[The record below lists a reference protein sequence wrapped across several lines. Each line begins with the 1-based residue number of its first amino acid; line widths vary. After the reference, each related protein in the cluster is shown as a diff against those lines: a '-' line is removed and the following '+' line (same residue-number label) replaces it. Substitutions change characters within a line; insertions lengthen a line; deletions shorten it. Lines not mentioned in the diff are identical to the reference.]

1 MKRLI
6 FTLLLTFHF
15 SCAFAGDELGLLKK
29 DISNYLSEQ
38 NKTPNQIIKYSDGNG
53 SVARAVL
60 NPDRAKRFI
69 DEIVKESDYPEKLKA
84 VLEQYKPIS
93 QNYMTAFNQSPGQY
107 DAEYLDHFDFLF
119 QLMVANAS
127 PIRNVNFDAI
137 KDEGMRAMLQA
148 SAKMMQAMPSLFLVM
163 LEKQIKDKKFSEA
176 FTPQAIA
183 KLNHLREI
191 QSQALQAEASPK

>member
-1 MKRLI
+1 MKKLI

-15 SCAFAGDELGLLKK
+15 SCTFAGDELGLLKK
-29 DISNYLSEQ
+29 DISDYLTEQ

-53 SVARAVL
+53 NVARAVL

-69 DEIVKESDYPEKLKA
+69 DEIRKGSDYPEKLKVA
-84 VLEQYKPIS
+84 LEQYKPIS
-93 QNYMTAFNQSPGQY
+93 QNYMTAFNRSPGQY
-107 DAEYLDHFDFLF
+107 DTEYLDHFDFLF

-137 KDEGMRAMLQA
+137 KDEGMKAMLQA
-148 SAKMMQAMPSLFLVM
+148 SAKMMQAMPTLFLVT

-176 FTPQAIA
+176 FTPQAVA

-191 QSQALQAEASPK
+191 QSQALQTDVSPK

>member
-6 FTLLLTFHF
+6 FTLLITFHF
-15 SCAFAGDELGLLKK
+15 SCAFAGDEIGLLKR
-29 DISNYLSEQ
+29 DISDYLSEQ

-60 NPDRAKRFI
+60 NPIRAKRFI
-69 DEIVKESDYPEKLKA
+69 DEIRKESNYPEKLKA

-93 QNYMTAFNQSPGQY
+93 QNYMTAFNQYPGQY
-107 DAEYLDHFDFLF
+107 DAEYLDQFDFIF
-119 QLMVANAS
+119 QLMVENAS
-127 PIRNVNFDAI
+127 PMRNINFDAI
-137 KDEGMRAMLQA
+137 KDEDVKAMLQA
-148 SAKMMQAMPSLFLVM
+148 SVKMVQAMPSLFLVV

-183 KLNHLREI
+183 KLNHFRGI
-191 QSQALQAEASPK
+191 QSQALQTESPK